1 MKQIN
6 ENIPQIL
13 KESKTIAV
21 VGISNKTHRPSYD
34 VANYLLRAGYTIIPV
49 NPMID
54 EVFGL
59 KCYPSLSDIDSDIDI
74 VDIFRKSSDV
84 EPIVDEAIKNNAKT
98 VWMQLGVINEK
109 AAQKALE
116 AGLNVVMNH
125 CLKVEH
131 AINRL

>member
-34 VANYLLRAGYTIIPV
+34 VASYLLRAGYTIIPV
-49 NPMID
+49 NPMLD

-59 KCYPSLSDIDSDIDI
+59 KCYPGLTDIETPVDI
-74 VDIFRKSSDV
+74 VDIFRKPSDV
-84 EPIVDEAIKNNAKT
+84 EPIVDDAIKINAKT
-98 VWMQLGVINEK
+98 VWMQLGVINEE
-109 AAQKALE
+109 AAQKALK

-131 AINRL
+131 AIHRF

>member
-34 VANYLLRAGYTIIPV
+34 VASYLLRAGYTIIPV
-49 NPMID
+49 NPMLD

-59 KCYPSLSDIDSDIDI
+59 KCYPSLTDIETPVDI
-74 VDIFRKSSDV
+74 VDIFRKPSDV
-84 EPIVDEAIKNNAKT
+84 KPIVDDAIKINAKT
-98 VWMQLGVINEK
+98 VWMQLGVINEE
-109 AAQKALE
+109 AAQKALK

-131 AINRL
+131 AIHRF

>member
-1 MKQIN
+1 MTQIN

-34 VANYLLRAGYTIIPV
+34 VTNYLLRAGYTIIPV

-59 KCYPSLSDIDSDIDI
+59 KCYSSLSDIDTQIDI
-74 VDIFRKSSDV
+74 VDIFRKPSDV
-84 EPIVDEAIKNNAKT
+84 EPIVEDAIKINAKT
-98 VWMQLGVINEK
+98 VWMQLGVINEN

-131 AINRL
+131 AINRF

>member
-34 VANYLLRAGYTIIPV
+34 VGSYLLRAGYTIIPV
-49 NPMID
+49 NPMLD

-59 KCYPSLSDIDSDIDI
+59 KCYPSLTDIETPVDI
-74 VDIFRKSSDV
+74 VDIFRKPSDV
-84 EPIVDEAIKNNAKT
+84 EPIVDDAIKINAKT
-98 VWMQLGVINEK
+98 VWMQLGVINEE
-109 AAQKALE
+109 AAQKALK

-131 AINRL
+131 AIHRF